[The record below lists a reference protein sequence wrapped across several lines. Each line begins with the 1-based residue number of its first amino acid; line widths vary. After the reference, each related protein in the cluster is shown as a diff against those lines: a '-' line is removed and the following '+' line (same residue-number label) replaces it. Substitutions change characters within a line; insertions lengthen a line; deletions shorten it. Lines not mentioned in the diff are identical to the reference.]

1 MLWPHRWK
9 FLLLASTISLVSVF
23 TGCLGSHGWDYPPPP
38 KGTFLGLTASRPITA
53 SLVVLPL
60 NDVRGTEEQV
70 EYWKVAIPLVPS
82 GKTFYDQPETALKP
96 EPVDEVRFNPPRDF
110 SRALADE
117 IREANVFSSVAFADT
132 STAITSDLV
141 LHGNLRST
149 RWERDITTYLLGPM
163 GTVFWFIGLPL
174 GKITTNLEMDLQI
187 TPAGNPSKVLWN
199 FTMEFQAK
207 EYDGPYYGL
216 EEAVKSYPAALQ
228 GSLRPIIIDLIE
240 YAEKHPDVLRPG
252 KV

>member
-23 TGCLGSHGWDYPPPP
+23 TGCLGSRGWDYPPPP

-53 SLVVLPL
+53 SLVVLPF

-174 GKITTNLEMDLQI
+174 GKITTNLEMDPYSTSELQRDRS
-187 TPAGNPSKVLWN
+187 PPWRRPLMPLAGSISSRANRPL
-199 FTMEFQAK
+199 
-207 EYDGPYYGL
+207 PL
-216 EEAVKSYPAALQ
+216 
-228 GSLRPIIIDLIE
+228 LRLC
-240 YAEKHPDVLRPG
+240 VLRLPG
-252 KV
+252 SSVS